1 MKRLLITGA
10 SGLVGTELVRYFQKY
25 GSFEIFVPRRSELD
39 LRDLPET
46 KRYMRTHR
54 INHVIHLAAKVGGI
68 HANNTYPADFIMEN
82 LFINTSVIQA
92 AFDCGIEKLIYLAS
106 ACVYPANASQPIKES
121 SLLNGTLEPTN
132 EPYAIAKIA
141 GIKMCESMN
150 RQFSTDFRC
159 LIPTNLYGKNDNFAD
174 QNSHVIPALM
184 KRFHVAKIEEE
195 PCIHI
200 WGSGKPTRDFMYVED
215 LVACIYELFNLEKEK
230 IESEVSAQCSHINLG
245 TGTEI
250 SISELA
256 HYLKDIVGY
265 RGKIIFDTEKPDGM
279 MRKVLN
285 NEIMLKLVPDLR
297 LTPLA
302 DGLKEVYLTFIKE
315 MNK

>member
-10 SGLVGTELVRYFQKY
+10 NGLVGTELVPYFQKY
-25 GSFEIFVPRRSELD
+25 GTFEIFTPKRSELD
-39 LRDLPET
+39 LKDLIET
-46 KRYMRTHR
+46 KRYMRNNR
-54 INHVIHLAAKVGGI
+54 INYVIHLAAKVGGI

-106 ACVYPANASQPIKES
+106 ACVYPVNASQPIKES
-121 SLLNGTLEPTN
+121 NLLHGTLEPTN

-159 LIPTNLYGKNDNFAD
+159 LIPTNLYGKNDNFSD

-184 KRFHVAKIEEE
+184 KRFHEAKIKEE
-195 PCIHI
+195 PFIRI
-200 WGSGKPTRDFMYVED
+200 WGSGKPTRDFMYVDD
-215 LVACIYELFNLEKEK
+215 LVACIYQIFHLEKE
-230 IESEVSAQCSHINLG
+230 IILSEVSAQCSHINLG

-250 SISELA
+250 SIKELA
-256 HYLKDIVGY
+256 HFMMKVVGY
-265 RGKIIFDTEKPDGM
+265 NGKIVFDIEKPDGM
-279 MRKVLN
+279 LRKVLN
-285 NEIMLKLVPDLR
+285 NEIMLKLLPDIR
-297 LTPLA
+297 LTALR
-302 DGLKEVYLTFIKE
+302 DGLKEVYSNYSKE
-315 MNK
+315 VK